1 MKFLAEEVA
10 TENTIKSFEDITWSD
25 IWAKIVNWC
34 LNQGIRLII
43 GIVLLIIVFKIINAV
58 TKRINRKLT
67 EKNADKTASIVFVRF
82 MRIALKIVFFGVFLS
97 FIGIDSAAIG
107 ALVTSIGLAI
117 GLALQGGLSNFA
129 GGVILLIMR
138 PFKID
143 DFIEAQNVLGTV
155 EDIHL
160 FYTYVRTPD
169 NRVAMI
175 PNGSLANGNI
185 INYSQKDLRR
195 IDLIVPIS
203 YDSDF
208 YQAQQAIL
216 SVLDEHPGVELKP
229 APTVRLSEYGESS
242 MNLVVRAWCK
252 NADYWNVRFDL
263 LELIKLSFNEKGIQ
277 IPYNKLDVFVKQA
290 GNSKGEK

>member
-1 MKFLAEEVA
+1 MFVLAEEVA
-10 TENTIKSFEDITWSD
+10 TDNQIKSFEDITWEE

-34 LNQGIRLII
+34 MNQGIRLII
-43 GIVLLIIVFKIINAV
+43 GIVLLIIIFKIINAV
-58 TKRINRKLT
+58 TKKINKRLT
-67 EKNADKTASIVFVRF
+67 AKNADKTASIVFVRLI
-82 MRIALKIVFFGVFLS
+82 RIALKIVFFGVFLS

-160 FYTYVRTPD
+160 FYTYLRTPD

-195 IDLIVPIS
+195 IDLVVPIS
-203 YDSDF
+203 YESDF

-216 SVLDEHPGVELKP
+216 EVLDEHSGVELKP
-229 APTVRLSEYGESS
+229 VPMVRLGEYGESS
-242 MNLVVRAWCK
+242 MNIVVRAWCK
-252 NADYWNVRFDL
+252 NSDYWNVRFDI
-263 LELIKLSFNEKGIQ
+263 LELIKLRFNEKGIK

-290 GNSKGEK
+290 ESEKGEQ